1 MSQKSFRRVG
11 VKMSLWKRCLVW
23 GLPGMVGLGILG
35 YFVGRS
41 AIEGYLRSDRFRKFV
56 GEKVGVTLRSECVVA
71 PLQLTDLNL
80 YTESFEAKGGVGAP
94 FGSLELRQLRAQLSL
109 RRFFEKVWQVEE
121 IEVQRLTVRLG
132 GDRVETGG
140 VEVAGGGSGGG
151 DGGGG
156 KSSSGGWLPNR
167 VEIGLAIV
175 KDTNIEWEGGAMRHT
190 VIRAEPDGGAWKIVG
205 RGGKVESGGLPDLE
219 MQGLA
224 VIYRAPSIFVNQ
236 AEFRQGGLGS
246 VKVTGE
252 INLEDRVDLSVGLK
266 DLNMEPFLS
275 PDWRVRL
282 KGQISGDVKV
292 RGTMP
297 MGKAGPE
304 IGGTVRVEGGQL
316 TALPVLDKIALFTN
330 TQQFRRLSL
339 SQASANF
346 KQLGGRLEV
355 TQFVAESRG
364 LIRIEGE
371 FTVEKEMIDGR
382 FQVGVTPTSLVFIP
396 GSQEKVFV
404 ESRGGYVWT
413 SLKLTGPVNQPKEDL
428 TGRLAKALG
437 DSAVEAVVDGAKDP
451 VKKGGEVIKGILDLV
466 FPR

>member
-1 MSQKSFRRVG
+1 MSI
-11 VKMSLWKRCLVW
+11 WKRCLVW
-23 GLPGMVGLGILG
+23 GLPGIVILGILG
-35 YFVGRS
+35 YFVGRA
-41 AIEGYLRSDRFRKFV
+41 AIDGYLRSDRFRKFV
-56 GEKVGVTLRSECVVA
+56 GEKVGVTLRSECSVA

-80 YTESFEAKGGVGAP
+80 YTENFEAKGGVGAP

-132 GDRVETGG
+132 GDRVETSGFEVTGG
-140 VEVAGGGSGGG
+140 GGGGGGGGSGGG
-151 DGGGG
+151 K
-156 KSSSGGWLPNR
+156 KSSGEGWLPNR
-167 VEIGLAIV
+167 VEIASAIV
-175 KDTNIEWEGGAMRHT
+175 KDTNIEWEGGAMRHAL
-190 VIRAEPDGGAWKIVG
+190 IKAEPDGGAWKIVG
-205 RGGKVESGGLPDLE
+205 KGGKVESAGLPELE

-252 INLEDRVDLSVGLK
+252 INLEDRVDLLVGLK
-266 DLNMEPFLS
+266 DLNLEPFLS
-275 PDWRVRL
+275 ADWRVRL
-282 KGQISGDVKV
+282 KGQLSGDLKV
-292 RGTMP
+292 RGSMP
-297 MGKAGPE
+297 MGKVGPE

-316 TALPVLDKIALFTN
+316 TALPVLDKIALFTS

-355 TQFVAESRG
+355 TQFLAESKG

-371 FTVEKEMIDGR
+371 FTVEKGMIDGR
-382 FQVGVTPTSLVFIP
+382 FQVGVTPTSLAFIP
-396 GSQEKVFV
+396 GSREKVFV
-404 ESRGGYVWT
+404 ESKGGYVWT
-413 SLKLTGPVNQPKEDL
+413 SLKLTGPVNQPNEDL